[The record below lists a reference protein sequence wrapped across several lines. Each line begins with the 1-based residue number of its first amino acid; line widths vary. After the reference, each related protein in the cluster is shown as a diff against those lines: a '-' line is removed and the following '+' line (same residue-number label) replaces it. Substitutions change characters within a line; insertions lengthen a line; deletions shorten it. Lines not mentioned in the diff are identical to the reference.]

1 MLKKIII
8 LLLLSNVLWA
18 QEKVSSEKEKATL
31 SGYVKDVASGEE
43 LIGATIALKN
53 SSIGTT
59 TNIYGF
65 YSLTLDIGTYDIVV
79 NYLGYQPQAYQI
91 ELKENT
97 NLDFE
102 LGVAATEIGEV
113 VVKADPEES
122 ETLEEVGVGTV
133 KINVKKLETLP
144 VLFGEKDILK
154 SIQLLPGISASSE
167 GSTGIS
173 VRGGKPDQN
182 LILLDE
188 AVVYNPSHF
197 LGFFSVFNS
206 DALKDL
212 TIYKGGIPAQYGG
225 RASSVLDIYMKNG
238 NKKKFGLSGGIGLI
252 SSRLTFEGP
261 IVKDK
266 GSFILSGRTTYVD
279 FIARAM
285 TQQNISLGFWD
296 LNLKANY
303 AIGKKDRIF
312 LSGYMGQDRFLF
324 EGSGLTYGNYTI
336 TARWNHTFHEKLFAN
351 TSFFFSDYK
360 YGYNIAITA
369 PSEDIDFTID
379 AGIRDYA
386 LKQDYSWYI
395 NPKSTL
401 RFGFNSTY
409 HQFQPSRLQ
418 TSIDSLDYLIS
429 EKLHGIE
436 SGIYASHEWQIT
448 DQLKAV
454 YGLRISLFNQIGPGD
469 IKTYNEQNEVTST
482 TTYKPLEHVQSYVG
496 LEPRLALS
504 YAFQPTTTFEL
515 GYHRIHQYV
524 HLLSNSNIGIPND
537 MWFPSTRIVKPEI
550 ADQISLGVKQ
560 SFFQDKLTVSLEGY
574 YKYLQNQVDYEDGAD
589 ILLNPV
595 IEAQILNGQ
604 GWSYGGELLVQA
616 NLGNFSGWLSYTLS
630 KTQYQFDEINEGRP
644 YNAQQDR
651 THDIALVGTYE
662 LKKRWVFS
670 AAWVYQTGTTATLPT
685 ARYIVDG
692 QVLNYY
698 TDRNGY
704 RLPPSHRLDLAVT
717 FRNKLDKKF
726 RSSFTVGVY
735 NVYNRQ
741 NPYFI
746 SLRSSG
752 DNPGDT
758 EAVQTS
764 LFGII
769 PTVTWNF
776 SF

>member
-1 MLKKIII
+1 MFKQLLI
-8 LLLLSNVLWA
+8 LLVLATSLQA
-18 QEKVSSEKEKATL
+18 QNNGKATL
-31 SGYVKDVASGEE
+31 SGHVRDGNSGEE
-43 LIGATIALKN
+43 LIGATVVVAN
-53 SSIGTT
+53 TSTGAS

-65 YSLTLDIGTYDIVV
+65 YSLTLDTGSYTIVV
-79 NYLGYQPQAYQI
+79 NYLGYQPQEFSIALQQN
-91 ELKENT
+91 KQ
-97 NLDFE
+97 LDLE
-102 LGVAATEIGEV
+102 LGVTATDMGEV
-113 VVKADPEES
+113 VVKAENEES
-122 ETLEEVGVGTV
+122 ETLEEVGVGTI

-188 AVVYNPSHF
+188 AIVYNPSHF

-225 RASSVLDIYMKNG
+225 RASSVLDIYMKDG

-261 IVKDK
+261 IVKDR
-266 GSFILSGRTTYVD
+266 GSFIISGRTTYLD
-279 FIARAM
+279 WIASLA
-285 TQQNISLGFWD
+285 TEQQVGLGFWD

-303 AIGKKDRIF
+303 SLGKKDRLFI
-312 LSGYMGQDRFLF
+312 SGYAGRDRFLVD
-324 EGSGLTYGNYTI
+324 GSGLRYGNYTV
-336 TARWNHTFHEKLFAN
+336 TARWNHTFTEKLFAN
-351 TSFFFSDYK
+351 TSFFFSDYR
-360 YGYNIAITA
+360 YGYNIAIGGPTTNDDDD
-369 PSEDIDFTID
+369 ETFVID

-386 LKQDYSWYI
+386 LKQDYI
-395 NPKSTL
+395 NPKNTL

-429 EKLHGIE
+429 DQLHGIE
-436 SGIYASHEWQIT
+436 SGIYASHEWQMS
-448 DQLKAV
+448 DKWKAV
-454 YGLRISLFNQIGPGD
+454 YGLRISLFNQVGPGD
-469 IKTYNEQNEVTST
+469 IKTYNEQNEVVTST
-482 TTYKPLEHVQSYVG
+482 PYKPLEHVQSYYG
-496 LEPRLALS
+496 IEPRLALT
-504 YAFQPTTTFEL
+504 YAYDPQTTFEL
-515 GYHRIHQYV
+515 GYHRIHQYL
-524 HLLSNSNIGIPND
+524 HLLGNSDLGLPND
-537 MWFPSTRIVKPEI
+537 MWFPSTHLVKPEI
-550 ADQISLGVKQ
+550 ADQVSLGVKR
-560 SFFQDKLTVSLEGY
+560 SFFKERFNVSLEGY

-589 ILLNPV
+589 ILLNPS
-595 IEAQILNGQ
+595 IESQILNGR
-604 GWSYGGELLVQA
+604 GWSYGTELLVQA
-616 NLGNFSGWLSYTLS
+616 NFGNFSGWLSYTLS
-630 KTQYQFDEINEGRP
+630 KTQYQFDEINEGRV
-644 YNAQQDR
+644 YNARQDR

-685 ARYIVDG
+685 GRYVVDG
-692 QVLNYY
+692 QILNHY

-704 RLPPSHRLDLAVT
+704 RLPSSHRLDVAVT
-717 FRNKLDKKF
+717 FHNKLDKKF
-726 RSSFTVGVY
+726 RSSFTISIY
-735 NVYNRQ
+735 NLYNRL

-746 SLRSSG
+746 DLRPKDGSG
-752 DNPGDT
+752 FEV
-758 EAVQTS
+758 EAVQNS
-764 LFGII
+764 LFGVV

>member
-1 MLKKIII
+1 M
-8 LLLLSNVLWA
+8 
-18 QEKVSSEKEKATL
+18 TL
-31 SGYVKDVASGEE
+31 EA
-43 LIGATIALKN
+43 
-53 SSIGTT
+53 GTH
-59 TNIYGF
+59 
-65 YSLTLDIGTYDIVV
+65 DIVV
-79 NYLGYQPQAYQI
+79 NYLGYQPQEFAI
-91 ELKENT
+91 ELYENKQ
-97 NLDFE
+97 LDLE
-102 LGVAATEIGEV
+102 LGEAAAQLGEV
-113 VVKADPEES
+113 VVKSEPEETT
-122 ETLEEVGVGTV
+122 TLEEVGVGTV
-133 KINVKKLETLP
+133 KINVKQLETLP

-167 GSTGIS
+167 GSTGLT

-225 RASSVLDIYMKNG
+225 RSASVLDIYMKNG
-238 NKKKFGLSGGIGLI
+238 NKKKFGLSGGIGLV

-266 GSFILSGRTTYVD
+266 GSFILSGRATYLD
-279 FIARAM
+279 LFARAIA
-285 TQQNISLGFWD
+285 QQNISLGFWD

-303 AIGKKDRIF
+303 SFGKKDRLF
-312 LSGYMGQDRFLF
+312 LSGYMGQDRFLLD
-324 EGSGLTYGNYTI
+324 GSGLTYGNYTI
-336 TARWNHTFHEKLFAN
+336 TARWNHTFNDKLFAN

-360 YGYNIAITA
+360 YGYNISTGG
-369 PSEDIDFTID
+369 FTPDDEGESFVID

-386 LKQDYSWYI
+386 LKQDYSYYAS
-395 NPKSTL
+395 PKSTF

-409 HQFQPSRLQ
+409 HEFQPSRLQ
-418 TSIDSLDYLIS
+418 TSVDSLEYLIAD
-429 EKLHGIE
+429 KLHGIE

-454 YGLRISLFNQIGPGD
+454 YGLRLSMFNQVGPGD
-469 IKTYNEQNEVTST
+469 VKTYNAQNEVTST
-482 TTYKPLEHVQSYVG
+482 TTYKPLEHVQSYFG
-496 LEPRLALS
+496 IEPRLALT
-504 YAFQPTTTFEL
+504 YAFKPQTLFEL

-524 HLLSNSNIGIPND
+524 HLLGNSSIGIPND
-537 MWFPSTRIVKPEI
+537 MWFPSTRLVKPEI
-550 ADQISLGVKQ
+550 ADQVSLGVKQ
-560 SFFQDKLTVSLEGY
+560 SFWDKKLTVSLEGY

-589 ILLNPV
+589 ILLNPT
-595 IEAQILNGQ
+595 IESQILNGQ

-630 KTQYQFDEINEGRP
+630 KTQYQFDEINGGRP
-644 YNAQQDR
+644 YNARQDR
-651 THDIALVGTYE
+651 THDIAVVGTYE

-685 ARYIVDG
+685 ARYVVDG

-717 FRNKLDKKF
+717 FRNKLSKKF
-726 RSSFTVGVY
+726 RSSFTIGIY

-746 SLRSSG
+746 SLRPTG
-752 DNPGDT
+752 QGPGNV